1 MFAKELIDA
10 VTDQLAHGATDVALV
25 NEVPWGM
32 LILQQDVRRLR
43 DVARDSAVERVKI
56 SGFRIADEVT
66 AIELGSFL
74 TDHATLKSVDLSYS
88 MLGSYA
94 ATVFSDISTMA
105 ISHLNLSCAGINVK
119 AITDLALKLDS
130 VSSSL
135 RSLLLPYNAI
145 TLQGLGILLKWGCGL
160 TSVDAR
166 YCGML
171 TGAGEKLDFLTEG
184 LLENTSCASL
194 LLSGNGFAPSDQ
206 ALLRQTARGNRRSG
220 LNRPGAVVFSDVS
233 MKDVIVPDL
242 LEEMRVQNEKQQEVI
257 RRAGLTSEG
266 TADWPLDLPSQAAPH
281 RELAPVFEDIE
292 RLNCA
297 PRVVSAPTARD
308 AALFGAASCDNSP
321 SSRALSGS
329 YGSTRTIHSRIVE
342 ATRLL
347 QNAGSNSDDASSS
360 RSPEQPRHAPQ
371 PTRQSDFPQEAAAS
385 SFPPRHPPPTSGV
398 RRPYAL
404 SLGTSTSTVKQST
417 TNGIRLGRQ
426 ISRTSSGATVINN
439 DSHLSQQTTNA
450 GESCSV
456 PQDKAHLSVDRQQTQ
471 LSSATSNATTPMGDL
486 QTTSFTRLHSSLSDS
501 TLSFTRGTQSSQNRL
516 KAADEY
522 DDKGHLMGRIPA
534 SKWPSSTRH
543 GEPRSSSLSQRLTQT
558 TASWRQKH
566 EMYPNGQWY
575 SRYPASEEE
584 PGEAAWKLNPAQWP
598 AGPTKVKIRSF
609 TPKAL
614 MSHLCNEPAT
624 KRRQDRQTPALLNA
638 CLSGDLVCHKILGSW
653 LYSGLEHGKGVDF
666 GVPLGLVSH
675 CALPHVLN
683 ELPLNSTERVAGI
696 AKLLYFITSVPMT
709 PVESTEDGGSCQI
722 RYLAGIPPHVET
734 EEDAIQHVVQLAVR
748 DRDPSFVHLIT
759 QRGYEAAR
767 VDENRQ
773 ARALLKMHKKL
784 EDNVGKRNRHSFSAI
799 RSRSATRYPPS
810 VEVDT
815 SSSNVFTT
823 SQRSIR
829 SQSLSCFERRPWNS
843 GPFALNDNRLDKPAP
858 VNVKDHVL
866 KYYSRPERLLYRVQQ
881 QPDDHEPRVCQQWP
895 VPLADAGVLFG
906 SQARSRSTPRLTSGS
921 QTSTSLAPPLASR
934 SEGVRRSCRTSATF
948 QSSRLSLFE
957 RSRSSHR

>member
-360 RSPEQPRHAPQ
+360 R
-371 PTRQSDFPQEAAAS
+371 
-385 SFPPRHPPPTSGV
+385 
-398 RRPYAL
+398 
-404 SLGTSTSTVKQST
+404 
-417 TNGIRLGRQ
+417 
-426 ISRTSSGATVINN
+426 
-439 DSHLSQQTTNA
+439 
-450 GESCSV
+450 
-456 PQDKAHLSVDRQQTQ
+456 
-471 LSSATSNATTPMGDL
+471 ATSNATTPMGDL

-534 SKWPSSTRH
+534 SK
-543 GEPRSSSLSQRLTQT
+543 
-558 TASWRQKH
+558 
-566 EMYPNGQWY
+566 
-575 SRYPASEEE
+575 
-584 PGEAAWKLNPAQWP
+584 
-598 AGPTKVKIRSF
+598 
-609 TPKAL
+609 
-614 MSHLCNEPAT
+614 
-624 KRRQDRQTPALLNA
+624 
-638 CLSGDLVCHKILGSW
+638 
-653 LYSGLEHGKGVDF
+653 
-666 GVPLGLVSH
+666 
-675 CALPHVLN
+675 
-683 ELPLNSTERVAGI
+683 
-696 AKLLYFITSVPMT
+696 
-709 PVESTEDGGSCQI
+709 
-722 RYLAGIPPHVET
+722 
-734 EEDAIQHVVQLAVR
+734 
-748 DRDPSFVHLIT
+748 
-759 QRGYEAAR
+759 GYEAAR

-881 QPDDHEPRVCQQWP
+881 QPDDHEPR
-895 VPLADAGVLFG
+895 
-906 SQARSRSTPRLTSGS
+906 LTSKCLLTLHVAISALDLYTDEVAQAEREKHARMAEFDRKMEEHEMMTIQSVLQRQNKVSIDSEEYKELQMLQVKENKEEQERKKRKFDDELEERAKTELRLKELEFAKKMAEARAQETSFATERNMLYMTIEGLRAEIES
-921 QTSTSLAPPLASR
+921 QKALTSELAASR
-934 SEGVRRSCRTSATF
+934 
-948 QSSRLSLFE
+948 
-957 RSRSSHR
+957 